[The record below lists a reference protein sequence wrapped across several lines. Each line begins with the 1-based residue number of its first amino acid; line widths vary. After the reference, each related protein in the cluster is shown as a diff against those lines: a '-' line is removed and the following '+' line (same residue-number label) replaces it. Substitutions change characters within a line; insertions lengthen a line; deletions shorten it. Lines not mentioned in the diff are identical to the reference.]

1 MHRRAGVLEVMVIM
15 FVSMGETQSL
25 PMHEACLMAIW
36 SELQLLSVVL
46 LGCL

>member
-25 PMHEACLMAIW
+25 PIHKACLM
-36 SELQLLSVVL
+36 VV
-46 LGCL
+46 